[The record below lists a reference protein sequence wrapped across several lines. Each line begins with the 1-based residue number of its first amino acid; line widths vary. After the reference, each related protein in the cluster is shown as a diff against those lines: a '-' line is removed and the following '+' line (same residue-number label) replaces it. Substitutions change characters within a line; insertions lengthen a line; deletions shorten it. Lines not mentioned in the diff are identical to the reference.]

1 MQIAAIDIGSNSL
14 HMIVCRVGADLSF
27 DVIDREKDMVRL
39 GADGLDGGRIAEASQ
54 AAALATLSRFCRIAR
69 SHQVDEIL
77 AVATS
82 AVREAANGA
91 EFVAAVEREL
101 GLHVRVISGTEEARL
116 IHRAAVYAVDVG
128 RRPAVVID
136 IGGGSTEITV
146 GTVDRIQAERSFH
159 LGVIRLTQHFVTAD
173 PIAQRD
179 ERRMVRHIGREA
191 GAYLRQIARRRIDR
205 VIGTSGTILALG
217 SLAAGARAGD
227 DLRNRR
233 VAVKDVARLRTR
245 LTAMTLDERRAIAGL
260 DPRRADVAPAG
271 IVLLD
276 TLIDRLGAR
285 ELTLCDFALREG
297 LILDYLER
305 NRAHVQTIA
314 RDPDIRRRSVLE
326 LAERCRYVAPHAQQ
340 VARLARAVFDGTRDR
355 HKLGAREREW
365 LEYGALLHDVGSHI
379 GYERHHKHSA
389 YLIRHGGL
397 RGFTPEEVEI
407 IALIA
412 RYHRRTTP
420 RRSHEEFA
428 RLSRTDRRTVRLLSA
443 MVRLAEGLDRSH
455 AQVITRLR
463 LRVAHGTLTIR
474 AAASGDA
481 ELEQWAADRHA
492 TALAELLALPIRIV
506 IAAPSR
512 RSPGKD
518 LTRHARHARR
528 AARVSRPSVRR

>member
-1 MQIAAIDIGSNSL
+1 
-14 HMIVCRVGADLSF
+14 
-27 DVIDREKDMVRL
+27 
-39 GADGLDGGRIAEASQ
+39 
-54 AAALATLSRFCRIAR
+54 
-69 SHQVDEIL
+69 
-77 AVATS
+77 
-82 AVREAANGA
+82 
-91 EFVAAVEREL
+91 
-101 GLHVRVISGTEEARL
+101 
-116 IHRAAVYAVDVG
+116 
-128 RRPAVVID
+128 
-136 IGGGSTEITV
+136 
-146 GTVDRIQAERSFH
+146 
-159 LGVIRLTQHFVTAD
+159 
-173 PIAQRD
+173 
-179 ERRMVRHIGREA
+179 
-191 GAYLRQIARRRIDR
+191 
-205 VIGTSGTILALG
+205 
-217 SLAAGARAGD
+217 
-227 DLRNRR
+227 

-397 RGFTPEEVEI
+397 RGFTPEEVEV

-463 LRVAHGTLTIR
+463 LRVARGALTIR

-492 TALAELLALPIRIV
+492 TALADLLALPIRIV
-506 IAAPSR
+506 IATPSR

>member
-1 MQIAAIDIGSNSL
+1 
-14 HMIVCRVGADLSF
+14 
-27 DVIDREKDMVRL
+27 
-39 GADGLDGGRIAEASQ
+39 
-54 AAALATLSRFCRIAR
+54 
-69 SHQVDEIL
+69 
-77 AVATS
+77 
-82 AVREAANGA
+82 
-91 EFVAAVEREL
+91 
-101 GLHVRVISGTEEARL
+101 
-116 IHRAAVYAVDVG
+116 
-128 RRPAVVID
+128 
-136 IGGGSTEITV
+136 
-146 GTVDRIQAERSFH
+146 
-159 LGVIRLTQHFVTAD
+159 
-173 PIAQRD
+173 
-179 ERRMVRHIGREA
+179 
-191 GAYLRQIARRRIDR
+191 
-205 VIGTSGTILALG
+205 
-217 SLAAGARAGD
+217 
-227 DLRNRR
+227 
-233 VAVKDVARLRTR
+233 
-245 LTAMTLDERRAIAGL
+245 
-260 DPRRADVAPAG
+260 
-271 IVLLD
+271 
-276 TLIDRLGAR
+276 
-285 ELTLCDFALREG
+285 
-297 LILDYLER
+297 
-305 NRAHVQTIA
+305 
-314 RDPDIRRRSVLE
+314 
-326 LAERCRYVAPHAQQ
+326 

-463 LRVAHGTLTIR
+463 LRVARGALTIR

-492 TALAELLALPIRIV
+492 TALADLLALPIRIV
-506 IAAPSR
+506 IATPSR